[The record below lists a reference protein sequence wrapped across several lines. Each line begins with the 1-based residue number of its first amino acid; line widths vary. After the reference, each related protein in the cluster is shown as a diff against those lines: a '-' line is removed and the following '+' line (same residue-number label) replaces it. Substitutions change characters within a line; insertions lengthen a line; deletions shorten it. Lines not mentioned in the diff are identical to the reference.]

1 MVVRII
7 FIFFSLLLLFSPQI
21 WAAPTVSQ
29 LKKHLSKHPDDWRRR
44 RELANLLLKAKN
56 HLQAEK
62 ELERI
67 LDLRPHAHNLR
78 CKLGVLKWRRGEKE
92 AAIEQWRKVLAYQP
106 GNKKAISYLKKVKAD
121 VVAKYKLALQWPQ
134 KHEVASFSLE
144 MGHQEEAEQN
154 GKNILKASST
164 LTGKMNFWALSQ
176 KNDKT
181 KVAIQTIVKKGKM
194 PKGMFLP
201 QPAVFGF
208 PRTKTIQTRTMD
220 KRGII
225 HTVGGVEERDVSL
238 YRLPYFVLPQEPV
251 SQGSTWSYETT
262 SPVFYFHANL
272 GTVKTSWTYE
282 LAEIMKVKGQKTVVI
297 RGKAK
302 HSFLASP
309 KIGKAL
315 QVEDAIEVGLDLNSG
330 QLMSYVHNVAQINK
344 DPRTSVVLNIVDGIG
359 LKRISAPQK
368 APPKVEQHLLT
379 TAPKPRS
386 SKPQEKEVRKFLEE
400 FFEYLYYG
408 HADKL
413 TLNCIDFHNLKD
425 VGGDH
430 GMLYR
435 NTSKD
440 YRHFL
445 VRRTLKNIQRLAAN
459 VDTGSASPHEIA
471 SLVKE
476 RSEMFKVSSYGPYIR
491 ATDGKVTFYLH
502 IIKGKTRIVRIYNRK
517 RSS

>member
-1 MVVRII
+1 MVVRKIV
-7 FIFFSLLLLFSPQI
+7 IFFSLLLLFSPQI
-21 WAAPTVSQ
+21 WAAPTLSQ
-29 LKKHLSKHPDDWRRR
+29 LKRHLSKHPDDWRRR
-44 RELANLLLKAKN
+44 RELANLLLKAKKR
-56 HLQAEK
+56 LQAEK
-62 ELERI
+62 ELEKI
-67 LDLRPHAHNLR
+67 LHLRPHAHKLR

-92 AAIEQWRKVLAYQP
+92 SAIEHWRKVLTYQP
-106 GNKKAISYLKKVKAD
+106 GNKKARVYLKKVGAPT
-121 VVAKYKLALQWPQ
+121 VARYKLALNWP
-134 KHEVASFSLE
+134 KNGEMASFSIE

-154 GKNILKASST
+154 GKNILKANST
-164 LTGKMNFWALSQ
+164 LTGTINFWALSQ
-176 KNDKT
+176 EDDKT
-181 KVAIQTIVKKGKM
+181 KVAMQTIVKKGKM

-208 PRTKTIQTRTMD
+208 PRTTTIQTRTMD

-225 HTVGGVEERDVSL
+225 HEVGGVEERDLPL

-251 SQGSTWSYETT
+251 AQGATWSYETT
-262 SPVFYFHANL
+262 SPVFYFHANM
-272 GTVKTSWTYE
+272 GTVKMSWTYK
-282 LAEIMKVKGQKTVVI
+282 LAEITKVEGKKTAVI

-315 QVEDAIEVGLDLNSG
+315 KVEDAIEVGLDLASG
-330 QLMSYVHNVAQINK
+330 HLVSYVHNVVQTNK
-344 DPRTSVVLNIVDGIG
+344 DPRTSVVLHIVDGIG
-359 LKRISAPQK
+359 LKRRPIQSK
-368 APPKVEQHLLT
+368 APPKVEEHLLT
-379 TAPKPRS
+379 IAPSPRTS
-386 SKPQEKEVRKFLEE
+386 RPREKQVRKFLEK

-459 VDTGSASPHEIA
+459 VDTGSASPQEIA

-476 RSEMFKVSSYGPYIR
+476 RSEKFKVSPYGPYMR

-517 RSS
+517 GSS

>member
-7 FIFFSLLLLFSPQI
+7 FIFFSFLLLFSPQI

-44 RELANLLLKAKN
+44 RELANLLLKAKK
-56 HLQAEK
+56 HLKAEK

-92 AAIEQWRKVLAYQP
+92 AAIEQWRKVLTYQP

-121 VVAKYKLALQWPQ
+121 VVAKYKLALHWPP
-134 KHEVASFSLE
+134 KNEMASFKLE

-164 LTGKMNFWALSQ
+164 LTGKMNFWALS
-176 KNDKT
+176 KEDDKT

-208 PRTKTIQTRTMD
+208 PRTKTIQTRTVD
-220 KRGII
+220 KRGLI
-225 HTVGGVEERDVSL
+225 HTVGGVEERDLPL
-238 YRLPYFVLPQEPV
+238 YHLPYFVLPKEPV
-251 SQGSTWSYETT
+251 AQGATWSYETT
-262 SPVFYFHANL
+262 SPVFYFHANM
-272 GTVKTSWTYE
+272 GTVKMSWTYK
-282 LAEIMKVKGQKTVVI
+282 LAEITKVEGKKTAVI

-309 KIGKAL
+309 KIGRAL
-315 QVEDAIEVGLDLNSG
+315 KVEDAIEVGVDIKSG
-330 QLMSYVHNVAQINK
+330 HLVSYVHNVVQINR
-344 DPRTSVVLNIVDGIG
+344 DPLTSVVLHIVDGIG
-359 LKRISAPQK
+359 LKRSPAPPK
-368 APPKVEQHLLT
+368 APPKVEKHLLT
-379 TAPKPRS
+379 TTPKPRTS
-386 SKPQEKEVRKFLEE
+386 RPREKQVRKFLEK

-459 VDTGSASPHEIA
+459 VDSGSASPQEIA
-471 SLVKE
+471 SLIKE
-476 RSEMFKVSSYGPYIR
+476 RSEKFKVSPYGPYMR

-517 RSS
+517 GQS